1 MFNAK
6 KRLLN
11 YMEEKN
17 EMVLQESGLNLY
29 YKKDF
34 EQAKK
39 LTHKQI
45 KKALKS
51 LKETVLYTDSNI
63 CPQCIIFKCFECT
76 YNERHG
82 KCNDENKNDQY
93 TKILGNLDNP
103 SISGL
108 FTATELKTY
117 FKLM

>member
-34 EQAKK
+34 EQAKN
-39 LTHKQI
+39 LTHKQT
-45 KKALKS
+45 KKALNG
-51 LKETVLYTDSNI
+51 LKENTYYGDSAI
-63 CPQCIIFKCFECT
+63 CPQCIIFKCYECP
-76 YNERHG
+76 YGENHG
-82 KCNDENKNDQY
+82 LCNNADYNDQY
-93 TKILGNLDNP
+93 TKILGKLDDVA
-103 SISGL
+103 ITGL
-108 FTATELKTY
+108 FTDIELKTY